1 MRFIDRAKNNSKNS
15 NQFESIYSRHV
26 VAVCTVAALLASTL
40 VIQGQKKAMNQPTN
54 DHKIE
59 VISSVDVRKV

>member
-15 NQFESIYSRHV
+15 NQFESISSRHV

-40 VIQGQKKAMNQPTN
+40 DIQGQKKAMNQPTN